1 MVAGVLPPSPG
12 LEPPWS
18 TLATA
23 PTLPRLLSGQSC
35 HGPASTLR
43 HNLPP
48 SCLHASAHVVSP
60 AKSSL
65 CLSKPAHPP
74 WLIPGPFHRHPSLA
88 WPLYPFIHS
97 HLLPG
102 RPCRGRDR
110 SSSNHDWHDPC
121 PMELEPLTAMSCA
134 SCMLCPWPGWR
145 IRSQGPSPTQPLCS
159 AALGKSLPHSG
170 QSCFHSC

>member
-1 MVAGVLPPSPG
+1 MAGVLPPSPG

-74 WLIPGPFHRHPSLA
+74 WPIPGPFHRHPSLA